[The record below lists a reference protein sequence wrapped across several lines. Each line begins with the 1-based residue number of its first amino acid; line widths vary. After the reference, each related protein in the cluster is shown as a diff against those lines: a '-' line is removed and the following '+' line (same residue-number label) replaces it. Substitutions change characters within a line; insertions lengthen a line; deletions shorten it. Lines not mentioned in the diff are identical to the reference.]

1 MVMSTALIV
10 TLVVLAVLIF
20 GFYFIVPILTEEE
33 PDPEVDPSIPGV
45 HYYGECDYKGRH
57 RHTDEAPTKIDA
69 SFKSV
74 RVSDD
79 FAVKA
84 YSTTDQE
91 VFIKG
96 PNTVKCTAFKGME
109 VIPN

>member
-1 MVMSTALIV
+1 MSTALIV

-33 PDPEVDPSIPGV
+33 PIDPDIPGV
-45 HYYGECDYKGRH
+45 HYYEECDYKGRH

-96 PNTVKCTAFKGME
+96 PNTVKCTAFKSMK